1 MAGDVIVLELYRDAT
16 GLVPVTWYQWRRL
29 DGDGEVVR
37 TSTRSWEH
45 EADCFDDLVLHNPD
59 YEGRVVYED
68 TAAETDGGTPGVGNG
83 FVRGP
88 VAGYTVRPGVWS
100 RTDPRP

>member
-1 MAGDVIVLELYRDAT
+1 MAGDVIVLERDED
-16 GLVPVTWYQWRRL
+16 GMHRWRRL
-29 DGDGEVVR
+29 NGDGEVMNI
-37 TSTRSWEH
+37 STRAFFY

-59 YEGRVVYED
+59 YEGQVVYED
-68 TAAETDGGTPGVGNG
+68 TAAETDGGTPGAGNG